1 MMRRRRSKS
10 EQAIDILS
18 NAIEPILMTPL
29 LTKANINW
37 GATKSLF
44 MFLEEC
50 GFLKRV
56 EPVDPEHR
64 ENIRVKF
71 GYQTTQ
77 KGLKALEL
85 SETPPL
91 RELLDCYEWIKKQ
104 KEAEN

>member
-1 MMRRRRSKS
+1 MTTRRSKS

-29 LTKANINW
+29 LTKVNINW

-64 ENIRVKF
+64 ENIRVIF

-85 SETPPL
+85 LEAPPL
-91 RELLDCYEWIKKQ
+91 RELLGYHEWVKKQ
-104 KEAEN
+104 EEEADV